1 VNTPDDVRDGPIGDA
16 LGTAAGTDEPNYDRV
31 LERVRTRG
39 RIRRTGRWTAV
50 VTAVAVF
57 VGAVTWAGLSIAAHD
72 RSTPVAS
79 RSPSTGSTPTGW
91 HRVAVPGTGM
101 TMRVPADWHT
111 QKIAGDCM
119 LDPRGLFVGN
129 LPGPYGTIATS
140 DGCRWPPGMG
150 RLPSTA
156 VVVGIDHYEGGP
168 PPAPVEPGPVPTGS
182 PFPLSL
188 SRFDHVRG
196 TLRTTYGSGF
206 AIAGD
211 GRYQVFAWIG
221 NDATAADRAV
231 AGRIVAS
238 IAPAPCPPPTPVAYE
253 PSLSPSSSTTHTAFT
268 VSGEVPTTL
277 EDGMVTEPSGSIAVF
292 WNVDPDA
299 PEAAL
304 TGGRLDDLLAGRTP
318 APGPDGIRFL
328 GVVNVAG
335 ACHYDM
341 MFVVPDVPPGTYDL
355 AVFEVG
361 GGGAALLG
369 PPLPFTITG

>member
-1 VNTPDDVRDGPIGDA
+1 MSTPEDVRDRRVGDA
-16 LGTAAGTDEPNYDRV
+16 LGTLAGIDEPLYDRLFESV
-31 LERVRTRG
+31 RRRGRVR
-39 RIRRTGRWTAV
+39 RTARWTALV
-50 VTAVAVF
+50 SAVAVF
-57 VGAVTWAGLSIAAHD
+57 VGAITWAGLSIAAHG
-72 RSTPVAS
+72 RGTPVAS
-79 RSPSTGSTPTGW
+79 RSPSTGSTAPGW
-91 HRVAVPGTGM
+91 HRVAVPGTGL

-111 QKIAGDCM
+111 EKIAGDCM

-129 LPGPYGTIATS
+129 LPGPYGTIVTS

-168 PPAPVEPGPVPTGS
+168 PPGPIEPGPVPTGL

-196 TLRTTYGSGF
+196 TLRTTYASRF

-211 GRYQVFAWIG
+211 GRYEVFAWIG
-221 NDATAADRAV
+221 NDASRANRAAAR
-231 AGRIVAS
+231 RTVAS
-238 IAPAPCPPPTPVAYE
+238 VAPAPCAAPTPGAYE
-253 PSLSPSSSTTHTAFT
+253 PSLSPSSSTTHTAFI

-277 EDGMVTEPSGSIAVF
+277 EDGTVTEASGSIAVF

-304 TGGRLDDLLAGRTP
+304 TEGRLGDLLAGRAP
-318 APGPDGIRFL
+318 APGPGAVRFL
-328 GVVNVAG
+328 GMVNVAG

-369 PPLPFTITG
+369 RPLPFTITG